1 MSNRSTTKRVYHN
14 ATTNPNPHHSAA
26 TLRIAIGNADRE
38 QRCGILR
45 AYQIDNAQHINRTL
59 LTTLVV
65 VQANAIVQ
73 TQGDR
78 LVKVGCIIDNNVDAD
93 GHIGDVSLASS
104 LGVDDTDDG
113 TTPLFN
119 TTGTAPRVHMRI
131 VDLTQPPSDGDSADS
146 APVNNSTC
154 DVVLGQNLELQIV
167 VEPPDSPYDIRATSL
182 VARSDAGQ
190 NSILLLDSRGC
201 AADTSVF
208 PAMQRRYVPATATQ
222 PAQRMLFARF
232 HAFKFAGS
240 GYVNFEVV
248 IQFCRNE
255 CADPLCGVNLDANG
269 LGPVLDGAVNP
280 RRRRRRRR
288 DSETGIRY
296 AEPITVIA
304 GATSPS
310 AGQQQQQQQRLV
322 YDTSQGDD
330 VHRQNITER
339 NQIHVDDAD
348 SSGPVV
354 SQRVL
359 GRLAN
364 EIQDAAANTVTAT
377 NGTQTANVRDST
389 ELRAV
394 PLRVQLNVH
403 TPDAPANSESL
414 IYGQSQTASN
424 KDSLLAAGVG
434 ASTTAQHTSDS
445 GSVCI
450 NRMLII
456 LLCVLWLVLQ
466 TILIV
471 VCTILI
477 RRYKKIAE
485 AQDDQRALQTAAAM
499 ENFGFGDVHRR
510 VRWADQGRSRVLM
523 FT

>member
-1 MSNRSTTKRVYHN
+1 MYILFAYS
-14 ATTNPNPHHSAA
+14 ATI
-26 TLRIAIGNADRE
+26 LRISIGNAERE

-45 AYQIDNAQHINRTL
+45 AYQIDSSQHINRTL

-78 LVKVGCIIDNNVDAD
+78 LVKVGCIIDNNVHAD
-93 GHIGDVSLASS
+93 GHIDDVSLASS
-104 LGVDDTDDG
+104 LGFDDTADDG
-113 TTPLFN
+113 SAGSTPLFN

-131 VDLTQPPSDGDSADS
+131 VDLTQPPMDGNSAD
-146 APVNNSTC
+146 ATKINNSTT
-154 DVVLGQNLELQIV
+154 DVVLGQNLELQIIIK
-167 VEPPDSPYDIRATSL
+167 PPDSPYDIRATNL
-182 VARSDAGQ
+182 VARSDAGH

-208 PAMQRRYVPATATQ
+208 PAMQHRSAPATATK
-222 PAQRMLFARF
+222 PGVRMLFSRF

-248 IQFCRNE
+248 IQFCRHRCEDPQCGINE
-255 CADPLCGVNLDANG
+255 DASGN
-269 LGPVLDGAVNP
+269 GPVLDYAANP
-280 RRRRRRRR
+280 RRRRRRRNST
-288 DSETGIRY
+288 DIRY
-296 AEPITVIA
+296 GEPITVIA
-304 GATSPS
+304 GGTDRQPARSAYGTTSSS
-310 AGQQQQQQQRLV
+310 APALGQ
-322 YDTSQGDD
+322 TDD
-330 VHRQNITER
+330 VHRQNITEH
-339 NQIHVDDAD
+339 NQIHVDDAG
-348 SSGPVV
+348 SSGTVI

-364 EIQDAAANTVTAT
+364 EIQEAADVRQQQKNETS
-377 NGTQTANVRDST
+377 NGGQRVLTTSEQDRSQ
-389 ELRAV
+389 LKAV
-394 PLRVQLNVH
+394 PLRLQLNVH
-403 TPDAPANSESL
+403 TPEAPANSESL
-414 IYGQSQTASN
+414 IYGQSQTTGPE
-424 KDSLLAAGVG
+424 DSLSAAGVV
-434 ASTTAQHTSDS
+434 TVPSDS
-445 GSVCI
+445 SSDSSSVVCI
-450 NRMLII
+450 NRTLII

-477 RRYKKIAE
+477 RRYKRIAD
-485 AQDDQRALQTAAAM
+485 AQDDQRTLQSAAAM